1 MIRRPPR
8 STRTDTLFP
17 YTTLFRSDL
26 WILRKKRR
34 GARATASSS
43 SIPTRSWSRT
53 SPATGTSAMSKP
65 TACGLPATTASTC
78 ARRFSASLE
87 LAALDQRQIAGIVLV
102 ERQLAAARED
112 LIELDVV
119 AAQRALQG
127 IGRSEEQQ
135 SELQSLMRNSY

>member
-1 MIRRPPR
+1 
-8 STRTDTLFP
+8 
-17 YTTLFRSDL
+17 
-26 WILRKKRR
+26 
-34 GARATASSS
+34 
-43 SIPTRSWSRT
+43 
-53 SPATGTSAMSKP
+53 MSKP

-127 IGRSEEQQ
+127 IGPHAAGGAKVEDTHGDRKSDVEGK
-135 SELQSLMRNSY
+135 SGSVRVDTGGRRDIKK

>member
-1 MIRRPPR
+1 
-8 STRTDTLFP
+8 
-17 YTTLFRSDL
+17 
-26 WILRKKRR
+26 
-34 GARATASSS
+34 
-43 SIPTRSWSRT
+43 
-53 SPATGTSAMSKP
+53 MSKP

-127 IGRSEEQQ
+127 IGTPAAGGAKVEDPHGYPVCCVSSGIGRASCRERVCQ
-135 SELQSLMRNSY
+135 YV